1 MENLN
6 TQLNKYN
13 SIGAIHIHSVY
24 SDGTGKCYHSK
35 YPGSGSNTFKWV
47 IRDTSTLKIWNSL
60 NMESVCTYN
69 INLERS

>member
-24 SDGTGKCYHSK
+24 SDGTGNIESISK
-35 YPGSGSNTFKWV
+35 AAKMQV
-47 IRDTSTLKIWNSL
+47 
-60 NMESVCTYN
+60 
-69 INLERS
+69 